1 MNGGSVGA
9 QHAAPLPSGEAE
21 PRLQPR
27 TPPTISPAGD
37 RAPGL
42 VRYAEV
48 VLPLPVA
55 RPYTYRIP
63 DGLAARAVPGARVV
77 VPLRRR
83 RVVAL
88 VTAVDVPPPSVEARP
103 ILDAPDGEPALSPA
117 LLELGRWMSRY
128 YGTPLGLAL
137 RAILPGPLWSVRRPA
152 GPAVASERVLVLA
165 QPLGSLLERER
176 AFRRAPRRRAAYEAL
191 EALGGSAPARHLVD
205 QLKVSPAVLDGLVKQ
220 GLARYERV
228 AAVRDPF
235 AGLSSAPPPTLTA
248 DQRRVVDRILAG
260 PPDVPALVHG
270 VTGSG
275 KTLVYLE
282 VLRSV
287 VASGNGA
294 ILLVPEIALTPQ
306 TVARVRGV
314 FGDQVAV
321 LHSGLSD
328 GERADAWRALR
339 RGERR
344 VAVGP
349 RSAVFAP
356 VQRLGAIVVDEEHEP
371 SYKQGTVPRYH
382 ARDAARMRARI
393 EGARLILGSA
403 TPSLETLHLARLGEF
418 STLALPERIGARP
431 LPPVEVID
439 LRSAPRVPEARGVPW
454 SEALDAAV
462 RGALDRGEQ
471 VILLLNRRGFA
482 TYLQCPACGEVRD
495 CPRCA
500 IALTVHQTPPALRC
514 HYCGHQEPVPTSC
527 RVCGKETQR
536 MHGLGTQQLE
546 HFVGLRFPAARTAR
560 MDLDTT
566 STKWAHHRILER
578 VARGDVDI
586 LLGTQMIAKGL
597 DFPNVTVVGVVDA
610 DTGLHLPDFRAA
622 ERTFQL
628 VAQVAGRAGRGPK
641 GGRVYVQT
649 RSPEHHAIRAAA
661 AHSVSDFA
669 VAELPLRAPP
679 GPAYP
684 PHVGLARFVASGA
697 DPGRTQ
703 QAAERVAA
711 WLRRANT
718 ERLAG
723 GLTVLGPA
731 PCPIERLK
739 GRWRWHVLVK
749 ATEAR
754 AIGRVVRAWS
764 ARARGAVV
772 VDRDP
777 VSLL

>member
-27 TPPTISPAGD
+27 TPPTISRPGD

-63 DGLAARAVPGARVV
+63 DSLAAGAVPGARVV
-77 VPLRRR
+77 VPLQRR

-176 AFRRAPRRRAAYEAL
+176 VFRRAPRRRAAYEAL

-235 AGLSSAPPPTLTA
+235 AELSSAPPPTLTA

-260 PPDVPALVHG
+260 PPDVPTLVHG

-462 RGALDRGEQ
+462 QGALDRGEQ

-482 TYLQCPACGEVRD
+482 TYLQCPACGEVPD

-578 VARGDVDI
+578 VARHEIDV

-661 AHSVSDFA
+661 AHSVRDFA
-669 VAELPLRAPP
+669 VEELPLRAPP
-679 GPAYP
+679 NPVYP
-684 PHVGLARFVASGA
+684 PYVGLARFVAGDEDPAGA
-697 DPGRTQ
+697 ER
-703 QAAERVAA
+703 AAARVAA
-711 WLRRANT
+711 WLARVNA
-718 ERLAG
+718 ERLG
-723 GLTVLGPA
+723 GVLTLLGPA
-731 PCPIERLK
+731 PCPIPRLK
-739 GRWRWHVLVK
+739 GRWRWHLLVK
-749 ATEAR
+749 AADPQ
-754 AIGRVVRAWS
+754 ALGRVVRAFG
-764 ARARGAVV
+764 ARPRGGVV